1 MTGYIRV
8 NTMKNIISSV
18 KTLLTAPFGEEL
30 AATVVL
36 HQRIAAHTYHVR
48 LASEALRHLPYV
60 PGYTVDVRLG
70 GPDAPHRKY
79 SVWNYE
85 PEAGLLDLAICTFSA
100 GAGAHWVQRLRVG
113 MAVRLRHPRGKLTL
127 LDGYDTYYLL
137 GDATALGHL
146 YELHRNLR
154 LKQQAVGCV
163 YLHEAADLYAD
174 LDGSY
179 PLPHR
184 VFQPLRPEQVVAHM
198 RELLPPAPGHDVA
211 YITGDPATCVA
222 LTRLLREEWGLPP
235 QQVRT
240 KPFWR

>member
-1 MTGYIRV
+1 MQ
-8 NTMKNIISSV
+8 NIISAA
-18 KTLLTAPFGEEL
+18 KALLAAPFGGEL
-30 AATVVL
+30 VATVIMHRRV
-36 HQRIAAHTYHVR
+36 AAHTYHVR
-48 LASEALRHLPYV
+48 LVGEALRRLPYV
-60 PGYTVDVRLG
+60 PGYTVNVLLG
-70 GPDAPHRKY
+70 GSGSPHRKY

-85 PEAGLLDLAICTFSA
+85 PEAGLLDLAICTFSG
-100 GAGAHWVQRLRVG
+100 GAGAHWVQQLQLGAPV
-113 MAVRLRHPRGKLTL
+113 LLQPPRGKLTL

-137 GDATALGHL
+137 GDATALSHL

-154 LKQQAVGCV
+154 LNQQAVSCV
-163 YLHEAADLYAD
+163 YLHDEADLYAD

-179 PLPHR
+179 PLLHR
-184 VFQPLRPEQVVAHM
+184 VFRPLRPEQVVAHV